1 MKNGGEKEMEIKY
14 LKNVGTLQELKN
26 LYRQLAK
33 KHHPDHG
40 GDTRTMQQIN
50 AEFEYLF
57 DHLPKTKQEKAAE
70 KAGETAQDYIH
81 ILEKILHLPGIKIE
95 IIGTWLWVT
104 GNTKPV
110 KEELKKAGFKFAP
123 KKIAWYWHG
132 QKKYRK
138 RSKKKLSME
147 EIRNLYGSEELE
159 KKERKKIAV

>member
-1 MKNGGEKEMEIKY
+1 MTINYFKGIDN
-14 LKNVGTLQELKN
+14 LQDLKN
-26 LYRQLAK
+26 LYRELAK

-40 GDTRTMQQIN
+40 GDTKTMQQIN
-50 AEFEYLF
+50 NEFEYLF
-57 DHLPKTKQEKAAE
+57 NTLPKTKGEKTSE
-70 KAGETAQDYIH
+70 QTATDYIKVVENIIH
-81 ILEKILHLPGIKIE
+81 IPDIKIE
-95 IIGTWLWVT
+95 IIGTWIWIT
-104 GNTKPV
+104 GNTRPV

-123 KKIAWYWHG
+123 KKTAWYWHG

>member
-1 MKNGGEKEMEIKY
+1 MTINYFKGIDN
-14 LKNVGTLQELKN
+14 LQDLKN
-26 LYRQLAK
+26 LYRELAK

-40 GDTRTMQQIN
+40 GDNETMKKIN

-57 DHLPKTKQEKAAE
+57 NTLPKTKGEKASE
-70 KAGETAQDYIH
+70 QTATDYIKVVENIIH
-81 ILEKILHLPGIKIE
+81 IPDIKIE
-95 IIGTWLWVT
+95 IIGTWIWIT

-123 KKIAWYWHG
+123 KKVAWYWHG

>member
-1 MKNGGEKEMEIKY
+1 MTIDYFEGIDN
-14 LKNVGTLQELKN
+14 LQDLKN
-26 LYRQLAK
+26 LYRELAK

-40 GDTRTMQQIN
+40 GDNETMKKVN

-57 DHLPKTKQEKAAE
+57 NILPKTKGEKASE
-70 KAGETAQDYIH
+70 QTAADYIKVVENIIH
-81 ILEKILHLPGIKIE
+81 IPDIKIE
-95 IIGTWLWVT
+95 IIGTWIWIT

-123 KKIAWYWHG
+123 KKVAWYWHG